1 MFAPRGRRTDCA
13 KRITV
18 NGETVDSPA
27 FNVEGNEKILLDGE
41 KLPAVES
48 TRLWLY
54 YKPTGLLTTHKD
66 TSNRPTVFDNL
77 PAGLPRVISVGR
89 LDLNS
94 EGLLLLTNNGE
105 LSRTLELPQ
114 NGWSRRYKVK
124 VHGRVSQAK
133 IDSLAD
139 GVTVDGVAYG
149 PVKILLGE
157 TQGTNTWL
165 TITLQEGKNR
175 EIRRLMKYIG
185 LEVARL
191 IRLSYGPFQLGSLKK
206 AKCARFRKSSERT
219 ARRQIPVMRIIGGLY
234 RGKNFFR
241 RVQFTFVPLPIRRA
255 KLFLTFYTAN
265 FPSRGINF
273 ESPTFLPA
281 AARLRS
287 RRFPAACGMQPW
299 QTLTSPTRHAMLR
312 FFRPKNKIRLLKADA
327 ARLPAADAPFD
338 LIFLDAPYHKGLS
351 EKRWL
356 RFCGKTGWP
365 KTLYAWW
372 NWPVTKPLP
381 FRPDCKRLTTAAT
394 ASAVL
399 FFSANKQLDFLSK
412 KSIIITVQLN
422 YLHYDF
428 NFT

>member
-1 MFAPRGRRTDCA
+1 MSERLAKFIARSGVCSRRA
-13 KRITV
+13 AEELIAQKRITV

-206 AKCARFRKSSERT
+206 GEVREVPQKVLKEQLGDKFR
-219 ARRQIPVMRIIGGLY
+219 L
-234 RGKNFFR
+234 
-241 RVQFTFVPLPIRRA
+241 
-255 KLFLTFYTAN
+255 
-265 FPSRGINF
+265 
-273 ESPTFLPA
+273 
-281 AARLRS
+281 
-287 RRFPAACGMQPW
+287 
-299 QTLTSPTRHAMLR
+299 
-312 FFRPKNKIRLLKADA
+312 
-327 ARLPAADAPFD
+327 
-338 LIFLDAPYHKGLS
+338 
-351 EKRWL
+351 
-356 RFCGKTGWP
+356 
-365 KTLYAWW
+365 
-372 NWPVTKPLP
+372 
-381 FRPDCKRLTTAAT
+381 
-394 ASAVL
+394 
-399 FFSANKQLDFLSK
+399 
-412 KSIIITVQLN
+412 
-422 YLHYDF
+422 
-428 NFT
+428 